1 MAKFYGMIGFATTE
15 ETAPGVWKEQITEKP
30 YAGDLV
36 RSSRRLESSEKVND
50 DVRLSNDISI
60 VSDPYAIEN
69 FHSIRYVNYLGTKWK
84 ISNVEIQYPRLILT
98 TGGIYHGNAS

>member
-15 ETAPGVWKEQITEKP
+15 ETAPGVWKEQIRELP
-30 YAGDLV
+30 YFGDLV
-36 RSSRRLESSEKVND
+36 RTSRRLDSAEKVND

-69 FHSIRYVNYLGTKWK
+69 FHSIRYVTCLGTKWK
-84 ISNVEIQYPRLILT
+84 VSNVEIQYPRLILT
-98 TGGIYHGNAS
+98 TGGIYHGGTT